1 MKLTAGTKIKSAV
14 CSLEAIVIRP
24 PSEEAD
30 LSCGGVAMVAP
41 GGEATGASQL
51 ADAEPGQ
58 ALIGKRY
65 VDVTSG
71 LEVLCT
77 KKGDGSLALDDR
89 PLELQGAKALPPSD

>member
-1 MKLTAGTKIKSAV
+1 MKLTAGTKIRSAV

-24 PSEEAD
+24 PSEEAE

-41 GGEATGASQL
+41 GSEATGAAQL
-51 ADAEPGQ
+51 AEAEAGQ

-65 VDVTSG
+65 VDATSG

-77 KKGDGSLALDDR
+77 KGGKGALAFAGRALTPKEAK
-89 PLELQGAKALPPSD
+89 PLPSSD

>member
-1 MKLTAGTKIKSAV
+1 MKLTAGTKIRSAV

-41 GGEATGASQL
+41 GSEGTGAMQL

-65 VDVTSG
+65 VDLTSG

-77 KKGDGSLALDDR
+77 KGGKGALSFGER
-89 PLELQGAKALPPSD
+89 ALTPKEAKPLPSSD